1 MPDRRDHTNLVDP
14 LDRLRS
20 AGKRVADPLE
30 AFAQG
35 VAERVIDIVVQ
46 ALDVNA
52 LMQQVDLNAL
62 LDQVDLDNMLTKI
75 DVNALLQQVDVAA
88 LLERVDI
95 NEILQN
101 VDIGAV
107 LDRVDVNQVLGQVD
121 MEKLV
126 AQTDLGAIIA
136 RSTGGIATEGLD
148 AARSGAVGLDQVIDR
163 WTTRVIRRKEP
174 GPSAPPALLGA
185 EAQVLDTRAGETP

>member
-1 MPDRRDHTNLVDP
+1 MTDRRDHTNLVDP

-20 AGKRVADPLE
+20 AGKRVTDPLE
-30 AFAQG
+30 AFAQR
-35 VAERVIDIVVQ
+35 VAERVIDLVVHV
-46 ALDVNA
+46 LDINA

-62 LDQVDLDNMLTKI
+62 LDQVDMNNMLKNI
-75 DVNALLQQVDVAA
+75 DMNALLQQVDIGA

-95 NEILQN
+95 NEIMQN
-101 VDIGAV
+101 VDIGAL
-107 LDRVDVNQVLGQVD
+107 LDRVDVNQILGQVD

-136 RSTGGIATEGLD
+136 RSTGGIATEALD
-148 AARSGAVGLDQVIDR
+148 TARSGAVGLDVTVDR
-163 WTTRVIRRKEP
+163 WTTRLLRRQSQ

-185 EAQVLDTRAGETP
+185 EAQAPAGDTP